1 MFFSALFV
9 TGDYVRFNWVE
20 YSSLPLECSGEVSHV
35 LFPDACLLT
44 PRCLYIAGKKRKPV
58 SGQLIHI
65 LYSYKW
71 VDADEIVEIL
81 VVPKNWEIL

>member
-1 MFFSALFV
+1 MCCSPQLAHAHPPMPI
-9 TGDYVRFNWVE
+9 
-20 YSSLPLECSGEVSHV
+20 YSRQEEK
-35 LFPDACLLT
+35 A
-44 PRCLYIAGKKRKPV
+44 

-65 LYSYKW
+65 LHSYKW